1 MTLWKYLS
9 YFPKHLIWRLCY
21 RLFALNIVHNMKNP
35 YRLQKYTPKI
45 NITTSSPSYMIL
57 FTSSAKNNCITNMNS
72 NQAQNVK
79 ISFLCSN
86 QEQRVQTSIL
96 IKFAIV
102 TISIVQMNSFNVLM
116 LYFHDQVFTTNLG
129 STTKNNIEMIK
140 QTRKSLDDMNHV
152 YFNGT
157 KVLYMYGYPF
167 LFYEQYLHS
176 SHDLYMVVGFALG
189 MLFQH

>member
-1 MTLWKYLS
+1 M
-9 YFPKHLIWRLCY
+9 
-21 RLFALNIVHNMKNP
+21 
-35 YRLQKYTPKI
+35 
-45 NITTSSPSYMIL
+45 
-57 FTSSAKNNCITNMNS
+57 SSAKNNRMQDMYS

-86 QEQRVQTSIL
+86 QEQRIKISIL
-96 IKFAIV
+96 ITFAII
-102 TISIVQMNSFNVLM
+102 TMPSAQCSNAL
-116 LYFHDQVFTTNLG
+116 LCCQVFATNLG
-129 STTKNNIEMIK
+129 SSTKNNIEMIK

-189 MLFQH
+189 MPFQH